1 MHRRSRWVYGRVQ
14 KTASFLLCRFI
25 RRSYHSQSVRLF
37 FTGRPHVGESV
48 PSNMQLHLGVPISI
62 TLKADAHNIRAYILH
77 QLDLDDYKDDCMNE
91 ELREEILEK
100 IIDASDEMLAS
111 SSPNWF
117 AHLLLI
123 IACRFFLPAL
133 QIQTLLEQPTLS
145 AR

>member
-1 MHRRSRWVYGRVQ
+1 M
-14 KTASFLLCRFI
+14 
-25 RRSYHSQSVRLF
+25 
-37 FTGRPHVGESV
+37 GESV

-111 SSPNWF
+111 SSPN
-117 AHLLLI
+117 
-123 IACRFFLPAL
+123 
-133 QIQTLLEQPTLS
+133 
-145 AR
+145 